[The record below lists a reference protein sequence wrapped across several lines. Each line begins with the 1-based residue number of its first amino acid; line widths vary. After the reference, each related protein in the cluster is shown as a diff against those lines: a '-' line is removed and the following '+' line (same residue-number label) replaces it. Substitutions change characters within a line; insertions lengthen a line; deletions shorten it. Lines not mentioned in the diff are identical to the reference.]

1 MRLWMIIFVVVCFA
15 LERPGVGGDEER
27 PTPAVPNAAGG
38 RSAGASGVKP
48 SAPAVRS
55 SRSSVIDASTSMPN
69 LETTDHDAD
78 QARVAALGAIDRLRQ
93 AAAKQAGDPK
103 ADVSGMTSKFIDVLQ
118 KRVDLID
125 KWRKQRDAR
134 LAALHPQVDP
144 RAQAEEQKKELARL
158 ETKLK
163 RADSDATTLLPDV
176 FLVTSGTIDDVVL
189 EKMKEALDSARNDLN
204 ERKTADKSLD
214 DDFDKTKKN
223 VEALKADRIK
233 AQRTLES
240 LEAEMGDKQAAVAA
254 AARADDVALA
264 KQELINYQ
272 WELRIA
278 RERPAAIDARIALG
292 TELGRAFEV
301 QAKVLDV
308 QIELA
313 TKTVE
318 QMNKRYNA
326 LLDRRRVDL
335 RAAAVR
341 AERNAEK
348 SKDPIERHRAKRS
361 VELFELEQQI
371 LIDEQRAATNVYLSP
386 QELTVLA
393 DRAQADLEHL
403 KKLAN
408 EVDRDAHVAARLNH
422 EFRRMGSNRD
432 TSVRDDLARAS
443 FQLNYLENELT
454 EVERTLMDDARED
467 RFELEALLSA
477 IPESRR
483 KAARQVVDSIE
494 AERRGLLDRRRRVL
508 EHMVERAEKAHK
520 QILRRLRAIDEKY
533 AFLQSRVFWIR
544 DAEPLGAA
552 SIEPLRREIVRT
564 GGAIDG
570 IFDDVVDR
578 SMWRTTSSEFVVAAA
593 LAIVVPA
600 ASILLASALKR
611 RLDKSEPVRVVVA
624 SSNS

>member
-1 MRLWMIIFVVVCFA
+1 MRSRMIIIGLVLIAFEPA
-15 LERPGVGGDEER
+15 RGDDDRPS
-27 PTPAVPNAAGG
+27 PAVPNVAAG
-38 RSAGASGVKP
+38 RSTPRASELKP
-48 SAPAVRS
+48 IPPSVRS
-55 SRSSVIDASTSMPN
+55 PRPSPIDISTSMPN
-69 LETTDHDAD
+69 SETTDRDAE
-78 QARVAALGAIDRLRQ
+78 QARVAALGAIDRLKE

-103 ADVSGMTSKFIDVLQ
+103 ADPSGMTSKFIDVLQ
-118 KRVDLID
+118 KRVELID

-144 RAQAEEQKKELARL
+144 KAQAEEQKKELARL
-158 ETKLK
+158 EAKLK
-163 RADSDATTLLPDV
+163 RAEADPTTLLPEV
-176 FLVTSGTIDDVVL
+176 FLANSATIDDALL
-189 EKMKEALDSARNDLN
+189 EKMKEALDSARNDLDD
-204 ERKTADKSLD
+204 RKTADKALD
-214 DDFDKTKKN
+214 DDFDKTKRD
-223 VEALKADRIK
+223 VEALKAERIK

-240 LEAEMGDKQAAVAA
+240 LEAQMGDKQAAVAA

-264 KQELINYQ
+264 KQKLINYQ

-278 RERPAAIDARIALG
+278 RERPAAIEARAALG

-318 QMNKRYNA
+318 QMNKRYKS
-326 LLDRRRVDL
+326 LLDRRRADL
-335 RAAAVR
+335 QAAAVR
-341 AERNAEK
+341 AERSAEK

-393 DRAQADLEHL
+393 DRAEADLEHL

-408 EVDRDAHVAARLNH
+408 EVERDAHIAARLNH
-422 EFRRMGSNRD
+422 EFRRMGSNR
-432 TSVRDDLARAS
+432 SARVRDDLARAS

-454 EVERTLMDDARED
+454 EVERTLLDDARED

-483 KAARQVVDSIE
+483 KAARAVVDSIE

-508 EHMVERAEKAHK
+508 ENMVERAESAHK
-520 QILRRLRAIDEKY
+520 QIVRRLRAIDEKY

-544 DAEPLGAA
+544 DAEPLGAE
-552 SIEPLRREIVRT
+552 SIEPLRRELARVV
-564 GGAIDG
+564 GAVDG

-578 SMWRTTSSEFVVAAA
+578 SMWRRTSSEFVAAVA

-600 ASILLASALKR
+600 ASLLLGVALRR
-611 RLDKSEPVRVVVA
+611 RLERSEPARVVVA
-624 SSNS
+624 SPNS

>member
-1 MRLWMIIFVVVCFA
+1 MRSRMIIIGIVLIAFEPA
-15 LERPGVGGDEER
+15 RGDDDRPS
-27 PTPAVPNAAGG
+27 PAVSNVAAG
-38 RSAGASGVKP
+38 RSTPRSSAVKP
-48 SAPAVRS
+48 NPASVRS
-55 SRSSVIDASTSMPN
+55 QRPSPIDISTSMPN
-69 LETTDHDAD
+69 SETTDRDAE
-78 QARVAALGAIDRLRQ
+78 QARVAALGAIDRLKE

-103 ADVSGMTSKFIDVLQ
+103 ADPSGMTSKFIDVLQ
-118 KRVDLID
+118 KRVELID

-144 RAQAEEQKKELARL
+144 KAQAEEQKKELARL
-158 ETKLK
+158 EAKLK
-163 RADSDATTLLPDV
+163 RAEADPTTLLPEV
-176 FLVTSGTIDDVVL
+176 FLANSATIDDALL
-189 EKMKEALDSARNDLN
+189 EKMKEALDSARNDLDD
-204 ERKTADKSLD
+204 RKTADKALD
-214 DDFDKTKKN
+214 DDFDKTKRD
-223 VEALKADRIK
+223 VEALKAERIK

-240 LEAEMGDKQAAVAA
+240 LEAQMGDKQAAVAA

-264 KQELINYQ
+264 KQKLINYQ

-278 RERPAAIDARIALG
+278 RERPAAIEARATLG

-313 TKTVE
+313 AKTVE
-318 QMNKRYNA
+318 QMNQRYKS
-326 LLDRRRVDL
+326 LLDRRRADL
-335 RAAAVR
+335 QAAAVR
-341 AERNAEK
+341 AERSAEK

-393 DRAQADLEHL
+393 DRAEADLEHL

-408 EVDRDAHVAARLNH
+408 EVERDAHIAARLNH
-422 EFRRMGSNRD
+422 EFRRMGSNR
-432 TSVRDDLARAS
+432 SARVRDDLARAS

-454 EVERTLMDDARED
+454 EVERTLLDDARED

-483 KAARQVVDSIE
+483 KAARAVVDSIE

-508 EHMVERAEKAHK
+508 ENMVERAESAHK
-520 QILRRLRAIDEKY
+520 QIVRRLRAIDEKY

-544 DAEPLGAA
+544 DAEPLGAE
-552 SIEPLRREIVRT
+552 SIEPLRREVVRVV
-564 GGAIDG
+564 GAVDG

-578 SMWRTTSSEFVVAAA
+578 SMWRRTSSEFVAAVA
-593 LAIVVPA
+593 LTIVVPA
-600 ASILLASALKR
+600 ASLLLGVALRR
-611 RLDKSEPVRVVVA
+611 RLERSEPVRVVVA
-624 SSNS
+624 SPNS

>member
-1 MRLWMIIFVVVCFA
+1 MRSRMIIIGLVLIAFEPA
-15 LERPGVGGDEER
+15 RGDDDRPS
-27 PTPAVPNAAGG
+27 PAVPNVAAG
-38 RSAGASGVKP
+38 RSTPRASELKP
-48 SAPAVRS
+48 IPPSVRS
-55 SRSSVIDASTSMPN
+55 PRPSPIDISTSMPN
-69 LETTDHDAD
+69 SETTDRDAE
-78 QARVAALGAIDRLRQ
+78 QARVAALGAIDRLKE

-103 ADVSGMTSKFIDVLQ
+103 ADPSGMTSKFIDVLQ
-118 KRVDLID
+118 KRVELID

-144 RAQAEEQKKELARL
+144 KTQAEEQKKELARL
-158 ETKLK
+158 EAKLK
-163 RADSDATTLLPDV
+163 RAEADPTTLLPEV
-176 FLVTSGTIDDVVL
+176 FLANSATIDDALL
-189 EKMKEALDSARNDLN
+189 EKMKEALDSARNDLDD
-204 ERKTADKSLD
+204 RKTADKALD
-214 DDFDKTKKN
+214 DDFDKTKRD
-223 VEALKADRIK
+223 VEALKAERIK

-240 LEAEMGDKQAAVAA
+240 LEAQMGDKQAAVAA

-264 KQELINYQ
+264 KQKLINYQ

-278 RERPAAIDARIALG
+278 RERPAAIEARAALG

-318 QMNKRYNA
+318 QMNKRYKS
-326 LLDRRRVDL
+326 LLDRRRADL
-335 RAAAVR
+335 QAAAVR
-341 AERNAEK
+341 AERSAEK

-393 DRAQADLEHL
+393 DRAEADLEHL

-408 EVDRDAHVAARLNH
+408 EVERDAHIAARLNH
-422 EFRRMGSNRD
+422 EFRRMGSNR
-432 TSVRDDLARAS
+432 SARVRDDLARAS

-454 EVERTLMDDARED
+454 EVERTLLDDARED

-483 KAARQVVDSIE
+483 KAARAVVDSIE

-508 EHMVERAEKAHK
+508 ENMVERAESAHK
-520 QILRRLRAIDEKY
+520 QIVRRLRAIDEKY

-544 DAEPLGAA
+544 DAEPLGAE
-552 SIEPLRREIVRT
+552 SIEPLRRELARVV
-564 GGAIDG
+564 GAVDG

-578 SMWRTTSSEFVVAAA
+578 SMWRRTSSEFVAAVA

-600 ASILLASALKR
+600 ASLLLGVALRR
-611 RLDKSEPVRVVVA
+611 RLERSEPARVVVA
-624 SSNS
+624 SPNS

>member
-1 MRLWMIIFVVVCFA
+1 
-15 LERPGVGGDEER
+15 
-27 PTPAVPNAAGG
+27 
-38 RSAGASGVKP
+38 
-48 SAPAVRS
+48 
-55 SRSSVIDASTSMPN
+55 MPN
-69 LETTDHDAD
+69 SETTDREAE
-78 QARVAALGAIDRLRQ
+78 QARVAALGAIDRLKE
-93 AAAKQAGDPK
+93 AAAKQSGDPK
-103 ADVSGMTSKFIDVLQ
+103 ADPSGMTSKFVDVLQ
-118 KRVDLID
+118 KRVELID

-144 RAQAEEQKKELARL
+144 KTQAEEQKKELARL
-158 ETKLK
+158 EAKLK
-163 RADSDATTLLPDV
+163 RAEADLTTLLPEV
-176 FLVTSGTIDDVVL
+176 FQVNSATIDDALL
-189 EKMKEALDSARNDLN
+189 EKMKEALDSARNDLD
-204 ERKTADKSLD
+204 ERKTADKALD
-214 DDFDKTKKN
+214 DDFDKTKRD
-223 VEALKADRIK
+223 VEALKAERIK

-240 LEAEMGDKQAAVAA
+240 LEAQMGDKQAAVAA

-264 KQELINYQ
+264 KQKLINYQ

-278 RERPAAIDARIALG
+278 RERPAAIEARAALG
-292 TELGRAFEV
+292 TELGCAFEV

-318 QMNKRYNA
+318 QMNKRYKS
-326 LLDRRRVDL
+326 LLDRRRADL
-335 RAAAVR
+335 QAAAVR
-341 AERNAEK
+341 AERSAEK

-393 DRAQADLEHL
+393 DRAEADLEHL

-408 EVDRDAHVAARLNH
+408 EVERDAHIAARLNH
-422 EFRRMGSNRD
+422 EFRRMGSNR
-432 TSVRDDLARAS
+432 SARVRDDLARAS

-454 EVERTLMDDARED
+454 EVERTLLDDARED

-483 KAARQVVDSIE
+483 KAARAVVDSIE

-508 EHMVERAEKAHK
+508 ENMVERAESAHK
-520 QILRRLRAIDEKY
+520 QIVRRLRAIDEKY
-533 AFLQSRVFWIR
+533 TFLQSRVFWIR
-544 DAEPLGAA
+544 DAEPLGAE
-552 SIEPLRREIVRT
+552 SIEPLRRELVRVV
-564 GGAIDG
+564 GAVDG

-578 SMWRTTSSEFVVAAA
+578 SMWRRTSSEFVAAVA

-600 ASILLASALKR
+600 ASLLLGVALRR
-611 RLDKSEPVRVVVA
+611 RLERSEPVRVVVA
-624 SSNS
+624 PPNS

>member
-1 MRLWMIIFVVVCFA
+1 MRSWMILIVPILF
-15 LERPGVGGDEER
+15 LNGRSGVGGDDER
-27 PTPAVPNAAGG
+27 PTPAVPNGAGG
-38 RSAGASGVKP
+38 RAAGVKP
-48 SAPAVRS
+48 SAPAVRT
-55 SRSSVIDASTSMPN
+55 SRSSLIDVSTSISSV
-69 LETTDHDAD
+69 ETTDRDAD
-78 QARVAALGAIDRLRQ
+78 QARVAALGAIDRLKQ

-144 RAQAEEQKKELARL
+144 GAQADEQKKELARL
-158 ETKLK
+158 EAKLK
-163 RADSDATTLLPDV
+163 RAEADPTTLLPDG
-176 FLVTSGTIDDVVL
+176 FLVASGTIDDAVL
-189 EKMKEALDSARNDLN
+189 EKMKEAIDSARNDLD
-204 ERKTADKSLD
+204 ERKTADKKLD

-223 VEALKADRIK
+223 VEALRADRIK

-240 LEAEMGDKQAAVAA
+240 LDAEMGDKQAAVAA

-264 KQELINYQ
+264 KQNLINFQ

-292 TELGRAFEV
+292 TALDRAFEV

-318 QMNKRYNA
+318 QMNKMYKS
-326 LLDRRRVDL
+326 LLDRRRADL
-335 RAAAVR
+335 QAAAVR
-341 AERNAEK
+341 AERSAEK

-393 DRAQADLEHL
+393 DRAQADLERL

-408 EVDRDAHVAARLNH
+408 EVDRDAHVAVRLNH
-422 EFRRMGSNRD
+422 EFRRMGSNSD
-432 TSVRDDLARAS
+432 TRVRDDLARAS

-483 KAARQVVDSIE
+483 KAARELVDTIE
-494 AERRGLLDRRRRVL
+494 AERRGLLDRRRRGL
-508 EHMVERAEKAHK
+508 ERMVERAESAHK
-520 QILRRLRAIDEKY
+520 QVMRRLRAIDEKY

-544 DAEPLGAA
+544 DAEPLGAE

-564 GGAIDG
+564 AVAIDG

-578 SMWRTTSSEFVVAAA
+578 SMWRRTSSEFVVAVA
-593 LAIVVPA
+593 LAIVVPSI
-600 ASILLASALKR
+600 SILVASTLKR
-611 RLDKSEPVRVVVA
+611 KLEKSEPVRVVVA

>member
-1 MRLWMIIFVVVCFA
+1 MRSRMIIIGLVFIAFEPA
-15 LERPGVGGDEER
+15 RGDDDRPS
-27 PTPAVPNAAGG
+27 PAVPNVAAG
-38 RSAGASGVKP
+38 RSIPRASGVKP
-48 SAPAVRS
+48 NPASVRS
-55 SRSSVIDASTSMPN
+55 QRPSPIDISTSMPN
-69 LETTDHDAD
+69 SETTDREAE
-78 QARVAALGAIDRLRQ
+78 QARVAALGAIDRLKE
-93 AAAKQAGDPK
+93 AAAKQSGDPK
-103 ADVSGMTSKFIDVLQ
+103 ADPSGMTSKFVDVLQ
-118 KRVDLID
+118 KRVELID

-144 RAQAEEQKKELARL
+144 KTQAEEQKKELARL
-158 ETKLK
+158 EAKLK
-163 RADSDATTLLPDV
+163 RAEADLTTLLPEV
-176 FLVTSGTIDDVVL
+176 FQVNSATIDDALL
-189 EKMKEALDSARNDLN
+189 EKMKEALDSARNDLD
-204 ERKTADKSLD
+204 ERKTADKALD
-214 DDFDKTKKN
+214 DDFDKTKRD
-223 VEALKADRIK
+223 VEALKAERIK

-240 LEAEMGDKQAAVAA
+240 LEAQMGDKQAAVAA

-264 KQELINYQ
+264 KQKLINYQ

-278 RERPAAIDARIALG
+278 RERPAAIEARAALG
-292 TELGRAFEV
+292 TELGCAFEV

-318 QMNKRYNA
+318 QMNKRYKS
-326 LLDRRRVDL
+326 LLDRRRADL
-335 RAAAVR
+335 QAAAVR
-341 AERNAEK
+341 AERSAEK

-393 DRAQADLEHL
+393 DRAEADLEHL

-408 EVDRDAHVAARLNH
+408 EVERDAHIAARLNH
-422 EFRRMGSNRD
+422 EFRRMGSNR
-432 TSVRDDLARAS
+432 SARVRDDLARAS

-454 EVERTLMDDARED
+454 EVERTLLDDARED

-483 KAARQVVDSIE
+483 KAARAVVDSIE

-508 EHMVERAEKAHK
+508 ENMVERAESAHK
-520 QILRRLRAIDEKY
+520 QIVRRLRAIDEKY
-533 AFLQSRVFWIR
+533 TFLQSRVFWIR
-544 DAEPLGAA
+544 DAEPLGAE
-552 SIEPLRREIVRT
+552 SIEPLRRELVRVV
-564 GGAIDG
+564 GAVDG

-578 SMWRTTSSEFVVAAA
+578 SMWRRTSSEFVAAVA

-600 ASILLASALKR
+600 ASLLLGVALRR
-611 RLDKSEPVRVVVA
+611 RLERSEPVRVVVA
-624 SSNS
+624 PPNS